1 MYIHHMTGKQSTDTA
16 QDEPLIVHSTEA
28 VNRFHYSTN
37 GSVRHHS

>member
-1 MYIHHMTGKQSTDTA
+1 MYIHHMTGKQSTDTG

-37 GSVRHHS
+37 GSMHEHS